1 MRPFNASQLDIR
13 IGHKAS
19 SQALITPD
27 GIKSPIHKSES
38 FVKLT
43 NNTDHDIAW
52 VNVTF
57 AREHNFSKIIKRGST
72 RPNDPYACGGSPG
85 QNDPSFIA
93 MRYHKQSTNDAYGTR
108 TYNYHRTGLEKID
121 FKFHRL
127 DRNGGWSSGWASSP
141 DYPLY
146 QSPWVALAIYG
157 ELDNKQ
163 TFFLQLDKRV
173 QFPIKHDFAWRCF
186 VATAAY
192 QDYDHPMVKELRIV
206 RDEVFARTKVG
217 RTFIAAYYR
226 HGPKAAAVVAPR
238 PALRLAARTLL
249 TPIAL
254 AVRGTRRAY
263 NAVAHLRPK

>member
-1 MRPFNASQLDIR
+1 MRLFNASQLDIR
-13 IGHKAS
+13 IGLKAS

-27 GIKSPIHKSES
+27 GVKSPTHKSES

-43 NNTDHDIAW
+43 NNSDHDIAW

-57 AREHNFSKIIKRGST
+57 AREHNFSKVIKTSSW
-72 RPNDPYACGGSPG
+72 RPNDPYACNGTPNE
-85 QNDPSFIA
+85 NDPSYLA
-93 MRYHKQSTNDAYGTR
+93 MRYHEKSIFDENGTHS
-108 TYNYHRTGLEKID
+108 YNYHRTGLEKIEFRFD
-121 FKFHRL
+121 GLERK
-127 DRNGGWSSGWASSP
+127 GGWSSGWVSSP

-146 QSPWVALAIYG
+146 KSPWVALAVYG
-157 ELDNKQ
+157 ELRNKQ

-173 QFPIKHDFAWRCF
+173 HMPIKHDFAWRCF

-192 QDYDHPMVKELRIV
+192 RDYDHPMVKELRIV

-217 RTFIAAYYR
+217 RKFIAAYYR